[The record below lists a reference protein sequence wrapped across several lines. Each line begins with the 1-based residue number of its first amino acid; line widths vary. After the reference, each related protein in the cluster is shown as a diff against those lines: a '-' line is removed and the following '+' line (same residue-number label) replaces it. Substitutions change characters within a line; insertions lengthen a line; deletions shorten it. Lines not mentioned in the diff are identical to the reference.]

1 VPGGDRPLVTRSRR
15 LLAIDLDGT
24 LLDASGLPHARDVK
38 AVRAALAAGVSVTI
52 VTGRLY
58 SGSRAAA
65 EVLGLRGAVG
75 CADGSH
81 VVLASDHTTLLH
93 CGVRG
98 DDALALRRAL
108 VNAKAATFVFAKD
121 AIGHDSAGTP
131 YVGYMSTW
139 STDVRI
145 ATDVFEHDLWA
156 AEEGVTAVVALGP
169 RESLEQAV
177 RELERDA
184 PGDVFVALFPL
195 RRGPHGGTWAVMV
208 RAGAVTKGTAVRWI
222 AEREGVSLQD
232 TVCVGDWI
240 NDIPMFEVAGRSF
253 AMGQAPDEVKS
264 KATDVLTE
272 TAESGGG
279 VASAVER
286 AFGIGV
292 D

>member
-1 VPGGDRPLVTRSRR
+1 VTSSRR

-24 LLDASGLPHARDVK
+24 LLDASGRPHARDAK
-38 AVRAALAAGVSVTI
+38 AVRAALAAGVSVSI

-65 EVLGLRGAVG
+65 QVLGLQGAVG

-81 VVLASDHTTLLH
+81 VVRASDHTTLLH
-93 CGVRG
+93 RGVCGAEAV
-98 DDALALRRAL
+98 ALRRAL
-108 VNAKAATFVFAKD
+108 TKARAATFVFAKD
-121 AIGHDSAGTP
+121 AIGHDPTGAP

-145 ATDVFEHDLWA
+145 AADVFEHDLWTADEGITA
-156 AEEGVTAVVALGP
+156 AVALGP
-169 RESLEQAV
+169 REALEQAV

-184 PGDVFVALFPL
+184 PGAVFVALFPL

-208 RAGAVTKGTAVRWI
+208 RAGAATKGSAVRWI
-222 AEREGVSLQD
+222 AEREGVALED

-264 KATDVLTE
+264 KATDVLAE
-272 TAESGGG
+272 TAETGGG
-279 VASAVER
+279 VASAIER
-286 AFGIGV
+286 TFGIRAL
-292 D
+292 

>member
-1 VPGGDRPLVTRSRR
+1 MTGSRR

-24 LLDASGLPHARDVK
+24 LLDANGRPHARDVK
-38 AVRAALAAGVSVTI
+38 AVHAALAAGVSVSI

-65 EVLGLRGAVG
+65 EILGLSGAVG

-81 VVLASDHTTLLH
+81 VVRASDHTTLLH
-93 CGVRG
+93 RGVSG
-98 DDALALRRAL
+98 AQADALRRAL
-108 VNAKAATFVFAKD
+108 ANAKAATFVFAKD
-121 AIGHDSAGTP
+121 AIGHDAAGMP
-131 YVGYMSTW
+131 YVGYMQTW

-145 ATDVFEHDLWA
+145 AEDVFEHDLWGA
-156 AEEGVTAVVALGP
+156 DEGVTAVVALGP
-169 RESLEQAV
+169 REPLEEAV
-177 RELERDA
+177 RQLQRDA
-184 PGDVFVALFPL
+184 PDAVFVALFPL

-222 AEREGVSLQD
+222 AEREGVSLAD

-264 KATDVLTE
+264 TATDVLTE

-279 VASAVER
+279 VASAIER
-286 AFGIGV
+286 AFGILSI
-292 D
+292 

>member
-1 VPGGDRPLVTRSRR
+1 MTTSRS

-24 LLDASGLPHARDVK
+24 LLDASGRPHARDVR
-38 AVRAALAAGVSVTI
+38 AVQAALAAGVSVSI

-81 VVLASDHTTLLH
+81 VVLASDHSTLLH
-93 CGVRG
+93 RGVG
-98 DDALALRRAL
+98 DIPALALRRSLARA
-108 VNAKAATFVFAKD
+108 NAATFVFARD
-121 AIGHDSAGTP
+121 AIGHDAAGTP
-131 YVGYMSTW
+131 YVPYMSTW
-139 STDVRI
+139 SKDVRI
-145 ATDVFEHDLWA
+145 TTDVFEHDLWA
-156 AEEGVTAVVALGP
+156 AEEGITAVVALGP
-169 RESLEQAV
+169 REPLEQAV

-184 PGDVFVALFPL
+184 PGAVYVALFPL
-195 RRGPHGGTWAVMV
+195 RRGPHEGTWAVMV

-222 AEREGVSLQD
+222 AEREGVALAD

-264 KATDVLTE
+264 RATDVLAE
-272 TAESGGG
+272 TAETGGG
-279 VASAVER
+279 VASAIER
-286 AFGIGV
+286 AYGLRV

>member
-1 VPGGDRPLVTRSRR
+1 MTSSRR

-24 LLDASGLPHARDVK
+24 LLDASGRPHARDVK
-38 AVRAALAAGVSVTI
+38 AVQAALAAGVSVSI

-65 EVLGLRGAVG
+65 EILGLRGAVG

-81 VVLASDHTTLLH
+81 VVRASDHTTLLH
-93 CGVRG
+93 RGVSG
-98 DDALALRRAL
+98 AHAVALRRAL
-108 VNAKAATFVFAKD
+108 ANAKAATFVFAKD
-121 AIGHDSAGTP
+121 AIGHDAAGTP
-131 YVGYMSTW
+131 YVGYMQTW

-145 ATDVFEHDLWA
+145 AEDVFEHDLWA
-156 AEEGVTAVVALGP
+156 ADEGVTAVVALGP
-169 RESLEQAV
+169 REPLEEAV
-177 RELERDA
+177 RQLQRDA
-184 PGDVFVALFPL
+184 PDAVFVALFPL

-222 AEREGVSLQD
+222 AEREGVSLAD

-264 KATDVLTE
+264 TATDVLTE

-279 VASAVER
+279 VASAIER
-286 AFGIGV
+286 AFGIRSI
-292 D
+292 

>member
-1 VPGGDRPLVTRSRR
+1 VTSAKR

-24 LLDASGLPHARDVK
+24 LLDASGVPHARDVR
-38 AVRAALAAGVSVTI
+38 AVRAAMTAGVSVSI

-65 EVLGLRGAVG
+65 AVLGLQGAVG

-81 VVLASDHTTLLH
+81 VVRASDHATLLH
-93 CGVRG
+93 RSLCGAG
-98 DDALALRRAL
+98 AIALRRAL
-108 VNAKAATFVFAKD
+108 ADAKAATFVFAKD
-121 AIGHDSAGTP
+121 AIGHDAAGEP

-145 ATDVFEHDLWA
+145 AADVFEHDLWA
-156 AEEGVTAVVALGP
+156 AEEGITAVVALGP
-169 RESLEQAV
+169 REPLEQAV
-177 RELERDA
+177 RDLEREA
-184 PGDVFVALFPL
+184 PGTVFVALFPL
-195 RRGPHGGTWAVMV
+195 RRGPHGGTWAIMV

-222 AEREGVSLQD
+222 AEHEGVPLED

-240 NDIPMFEVAGRSF
+240 NDIPMFDVAGRSF

-264 KATDVLTE
+264 RATDVLIE
-272 TAESGGG
+272 TAETGGG
-279 VASAVER
+279 VASAIER
-286 AFGIGV
+286 AFGIRV